1 MNMAQATTSTSDIPL
16 VMKAAQQSNFGE
28 IREVLTL
35 SDDVRVPRKLSSQ
48 QILVRVHAAS
58 INHID
63 LKLLGGNLWPV
74 TRFSFPHIPGIDV
87 AGVVVDIG
95 SDVKRFQIGNKVYG
109 NLGINSCGYAE
120 YVCGNESMFA
130 LKPTNL
136 TMDEAA
142 AVPVACEISYQVLFN
157 KVSPP
162 IGTETKIFICGGS
175 SATGSFAIQLAKAVG
190 AQVATTCSQRN
201 FSLLKKLGY
210 TITEN
215 KDEIN
220 NDPQK
225 ILVIDYNAKDFGQEL
240 KGENYDVVYDCVGGQ
255 QQWMSAQQ
263 ILKIGGQFITIV
275 GDDQNSVLSFK
286 WIVTM
291 GLSMINRKFWSI
303 FSSAHHSYTYHGLSQ
318 TPEDLDDIRINFIE
332 IGKVKPLIDTV
343 YDWQKDGVEALYLLY
358 EKIKS
363 GKAQGKL
370 ILKIADEE

>member
-1 MNMAQATTSTSDIPL
+1 MNMAKATTSTNNIPL

-28 IREVLTL
+28 IRQVLTL
-35 SDDVRVPRKLSSQ
+35 SDDVIVPQKLSSH

-63 LKLLGGNLWPV
+63 LKLLKGNLWPI

-95 SDVKRFQIGNKVYG
+95 SAVKRFKIGDKVYG
-109 NLGINSCGYAE
+109 NLGINGCGYAE
-120 YVCGNESMFA
+120 YVCGKESMFA

-136 TMDEAA
+136 TMEEAA
-142 AVPVACEISYQVLFN
+142 AIPVACEISYQVLFN
-157 KVSPP
+157 KVSPR
-162 IGTETKIFICGGS
+162 IGTETKIFIFGGS
-175 SATGSFAIQLAKAVG
+175 SATGFFAIQLAKAVG

-201 FSLLKKLGY
+201 FSLSKKTRFDHIQLIIIKYFLFTGY

-240 KGENYDVVYDCVGGQ
+240 QGQNYDVVYDCVGGQ
-255 QQWMSAQQ
+255 QQWISAQQ

-275 GDDQNSVLSFK
+275 GDDPNSVLSFK
-286 WIVTM
+286 WIATM
-291 GLSMINRKFWSI
+291 GL
-303 FSSAHHSYTYHGLSQ
+303 
-318 TPEDLDDIRINFIE
+318 
-332 IGKVKPLIDTV
+332 
-343 YDWQKDGVEALYLLY
+343 
-358 EKIKS
+358 
-363 GKAQGKL
+363 
-370 ILKIADEE
+370 